1 MKIIIVGCGKVGKTL
16 ATNLF
21 NEGHDVTMVD
31 QDSTKLKAFVA
42 KYDIMGVVGNCATHT
57 TLEEAG
63 IKSCDLMIAVTGSDE
78 LNMLS
83 CVLANRYKGTRTV
96 ARVRNPAYFD
106 DASYLRDELGIGLII
121 NPEYNTAKE
130 IASILNFSSAISI
143 ERFMGNKV
151 EILKFRLPEGNLLVG
166 KTVKEAAASLK
177 LKILIAVVERGD
189 DVFIPGGDFVFEE
202 RDIISVVTTH
212 RNTHSFFKKIKLEAE
227 AAKSVMILGGG
238 QATHYL
244 VDMLESEGIDVKI
257 VEKNYDLCKKYADEF
272 ENATIINAD
281 PSDKDVLREEGLERA
296 DSLVSLLD
304 KDEDNI
310 LLSVF
315 AKDAGNKKV
324 IARINRDDYDHIIE
338 RFDIDSIIYP
348 KDITSGM
355 ITSYVRGMVN
365 TRGSSMTSLYH
376 LIPGVVEVCEFKIT
390 EPSPIVGVAL
400 SQLGGKLRE
409 GVLIAAIRR
418 GASIILPRGADSIL
432 VGDSVIVITK
442 NLPISKLKDIMK

>member
-1 MKIIIVGCGKVGKTL
+1 MIYLKT
-16 ATNLF
+16 
-21 NEGHDVTMVD
+21 D
-31 QDSTKLKAFVA
+31 
-42 KYDIMGVVGNCATHT
+42 
-57 TLEEAG
+57 EE
-63 IKSCDLMIAVTGSDE
+63 IELM
-78 LNMLS
+78 
-83 CVLANRYKGTRTV
+83 
-96 ARVRNPAYFD
+96 RV
-106 DASYLRDELGIGLII
+106 S
-121 NPEYNTAKE
+121 
-130 IASILNFSSAISI
+130 
-143 ERFMGNKV
+143 
-151 EILKFRLPEGNLLVG
+151 NLLVG

-212 RNTHSFFKKIKLEAE
+212 RSTHSFFKKIKLEAE

-238 QATHYL
+238 QATHSL

-338 RFDIDSIIYP
+338 RFDHNLP
-348 KDITSGM
+348 QG
-355 ITSYVRGMVN
+355 
-365 TRGSSMTSLYH
+365 YH
-376 LIPGVVEVCEFKIT
+376 LRNDYKLCSRNGEHSRRQYDLSIP
-390 EPSPIVGVAL
+390 PYS
-400 SQLGGKLRE
+400 
-409 GVLIAAIRR
+409 RR
-418 GASIILPRGADSIL
+418 G
-432 VGDSVIVITK
+432 
-442 NLPISKLKDIMK
+442 